1 MLKSIYIITI
11 CVRDYFTGLEI
22 RRLEYETLLEA
33 FTEYKSRREDDCDLG
48 DHWQTTSLSHRI
60 LYFCEPHKQHG
71 LSKKTDS
78 TMEDDIG
85 FILPEGELTFED
97 FSDVKD
103 VVPTPV
109 HEEEYVFD
117 KDDHIF

>member
-11 CVRDYFTGLEI
+11 SVWDYFTGHEE

-48 DHWQTTSLSHRI
+48 DHWQKTSLSHRI
-60 LYFCEPHKQHG
+60 MYLGEPHKQHG

-103 VVPTPV
+103 VIPSPV
-109 HEEEYVFD
+109 LEEKYVFD
-117 KDDHIF
+117 KDDYIF

>member
-11 CVRDYFTGLEI
+11 CVWDYFTGLEI

-48 DHWQTTSLSHRI
+48 DHWQTTTLSHI
-60 LYFCEPHKQHG
+60 IIYVCEPHKQHG
-71 LSKKTDS
+71 LKKTDS

-85 FILPEGELTFED
+85 FILPEGER

-103 VVPTPV
+103 VVPAPV
-109 HEEEYVFD
+109 HEEEYVFV
-117 KDDHIF
+117 KDEYIF